1 MKRFL
6 LPQVIFPAVFLA
18 LVACAVW
25 AAVALDGET
34 RTCADWAEQNGLSG
48 RAVTAACE
56 TGTGS
61 ADDEMSEAQ
70 FEGRLDDSL
79 EDLLRIIEQ
88 DGGL

>member
-6 LPQVIFPAVFLA
+6 LPQAIVPAVFLA
-18 LVACAVW
+18 LLACAVW
-25 AAVALDGET
+25 AAVALSGD
-34 RTCADWAEQNGLSG
+34 RTCADWAEQRGLSG

-56 TGTGS
+56 TGAGS